1 MSAQQKQMK
10 LIGVWSPP
18 GAHAAGWRESESPT
32 SEMYSFANMVRVARL
47 AEEGK
52 MDALFLAD
60 TNHLPTVPL
69 IEAGDPAA
77 EGYSKIIRMDAITMI
92 AALAASTSRI
102 GIIATATT
110 TYSEPYSMAR
120 AIATIDHVSGGRA
133 GWNLVTTQS
142 EGEAPNYGRDVHME
156 HGARYERAE
165 EYFDVCAGLWDCWD
179 DDALV
184 FDKKNAR
191 FSDVSKIN
199 VLNHDGKHFKVKG
212 PLNLPR
218 SPQGRPVIAQAGA
231 SAPGRELAS
240 RIADVVFLAS
250 SARDETKVFRDDLRN
265 RASER
270 GRSPDS
276 IKVMPGIMPI
286 IGRTEEEASKHYLRL
301 QEGITDAQGL
311 IALRR
316 ISVGIDLTKF
326 PLDGP
331 MPELPP
337 TNGATT
343 RQQIVID
350 WARKEGLTLRQVA
363 RRFAETDGH
372 HLVWGTPER
381 VADLMEDWFSS
392 EACDG
397 FCVLFPYFPRGIEDF
412 IQLVVP
418 ELQRRG
424 VFREEYEGT
433 TLRENLGL
441 AVPPRLA
448 RFADR
453 HR

>member
-1 MSAQQKQMK
+1 MSDQRKQMK
-10 LIGVWSPP
+10 LIGVWGPP
-18 GAHAAGWRESESPT
+18 GAHAAGWREAESPT
-32 SEMYSFANMVRVARL
+32 SDIYAFSNMVRVARL
-47 AEEGK
+47 AEEAK

-69 IEAGDPAA
+69 IEAGDVTA
-77 EGYSKIIRMDAITMI
+77 EGYSKIIRMDAVTMVS
-92 AALAASTSRI
+92 ALAVSTSRI
-102 GIIATATT
+102 GLIATATT

-120 AIATIDHVSGGRA
+120 AIATIDHLSGGRA

-142 EGEAPNYGRDVHME
+142 DGEAPNYGRDAHME
-156 HGARYERAE
+156 HAARYERAE

-184 FDKKNAR
+184 VDKENAR
-191 FSDVSKIN
+191 FSDVSKIK
-199 VLNHDGKHFKVKG
+199 VLNHEGRHFKVKG

-231 SAPGRELAS
+231 SGPGRALAS

-250 SARDETKVFRDDLRN
+250 STKEETKTFRDDVCD
-265 RASER
+265 RAEAR

-276 IKVMPGIMPI
+276 VKVMPGIMPI
-286 IGRTEEEASKHYLRL
+286 IGRTDEEARAHYLRL

-316 ISVGIDLTKF
+316 ISVGIDLTQY

-331 MPELPP
+331 MPTLPP

-350 WARKEGLTLRQVA
+350 WARKENLTLREVA

-381 VADLMEDWFSS
+381 VADLMEDWFVN
-392 EACDG
+392 EVCDG
-397 FCVLFPYFPRGIEDF
+397 FCVLFPYFPRGVEDF
-412 IQLVVP
+412 VQLVVP

-424 VFREEYEGT
+424 IFRKDYEGQ
-433 TLRENLGL
+433 TLRDNLGL
-441 AVPPRLA
+441 AVPPRTT
-448 RFADR
+448 RFGK
-453 HR
+453 